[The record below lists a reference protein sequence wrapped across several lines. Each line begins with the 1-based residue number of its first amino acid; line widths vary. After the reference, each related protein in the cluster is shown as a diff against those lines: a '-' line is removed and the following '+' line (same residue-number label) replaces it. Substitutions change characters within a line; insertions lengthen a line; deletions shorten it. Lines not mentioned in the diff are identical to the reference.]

1 MLNLGTACVM
11 ATRNCTPCSTF
22 AAVNVPFTNR
32 PMRGHRFVRFVV
44 GYGGITNCAPR
55 AGDGRMP
62 VINNATESAR
72 TQGALLPILLVFIVF
87 SCSQSLTRRRSFVSV
102 TFFSAVVKW

>member
-44 GYGGITNCAPR
+44 GYGGMTNCAPR
-55 AGDGRMP
+55 AGDGMS
-62 VINNATESAR
+62 VINNATKSAR
-72 TQGALLPILLVFIVF
+72 THALLPILLVFIVF
-87 SCSQSLTRRRSFVSV
+87 LVVSTQSLRLRMARVRV
-102 TFFSAVVKW
+102 D